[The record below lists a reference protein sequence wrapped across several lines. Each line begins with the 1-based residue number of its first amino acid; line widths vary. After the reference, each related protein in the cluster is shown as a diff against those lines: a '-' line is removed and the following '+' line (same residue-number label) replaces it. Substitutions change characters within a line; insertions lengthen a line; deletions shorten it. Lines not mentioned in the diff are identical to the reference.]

1 MCVVVLLAAVL
12 KRSEPGSA
20 ALTEAAPLVGGASV
34 NYDTGGDWMG
44 GRGRRADGS
53 GAIGT
58 EVATGCWN
66 GAVGPLMTCR
76 NIGLGSMFVW
86 GVVTM
91 LLGTVISALKQAHY
105 FDPKN
110 QTNVSAS
117 GSYYYNDPDQF
128 GPD

>member
-1 MCVVVLLAAVL
+1 MSSKKGV
-12 KRSEPGSA
+12 K
-20 ALTEAAPLVGGASV
+20 
-34 NYDTGGDWMG
+34 
-44 GRGRRADGS
+44 GS
-53 GAIGT
+53 GTGAVSRDASRKPSGNGGPA
-58 EVATGCWN
+58 VNSGCWN